1 MELQSKAQH
10 NVEEILMVEDHDP
23 HSHEHHGHEHSP
35 MPTQIVLTPISAP
48 MEFPSIEVAEEG
60 SEPEHMEVGEPG
72 QIELVVEDLEAIPGL
87 FGDLDPARE
96 AELEVTDAPD
106 DKDAKKKEKDDNDA
120 KAKAP
125 KDSWDWEAHGHEGFL
140 EWIKN
145 RFKSV
150 PKHSGYDSS
159 GLERAVS
166 YLEKLDNE
174 ISKAMR
180 LDLDGKLDAD
190 KIEDVRA
197 KIEDGIDRLYE
208 RLEKIK
214 KKTKKKKADFV
225 EDEALVKEAQKA
237 AGVRGIYVMAPLF
250 ISCIARTCINGYV
263 SAGHDMEGIFKK
275 LSTKYKLN
283 DREKMETI
291 QLLADMGFPVRLD
304 RGMIDEEVDI
314 TSSDNV
320 DWAANYKA

>member
-1 MELQSKAQH
+1 MELQSKAQE
-10 NVEEILMVEDHDP
+10 NSEEILLVEDHDYA
-23 HSHEHHGHEHSP
+23 HDHGP

-48 MEFPSIEVAEEG
+48 MELPSIEVAEEG
-60 SEPEHMEVGEPG
+60 SLPEHMGDITEPG
-72 QIELVVEDLEAIPGL
+72 QVEIVIEDLGAIPGL
-87 FGDLDPARE
+87 FGDLDPHRE
-96 AELEVTDAPD
+96 QELEVVEEPE
-106 DKDAKKKEKDDNDA
+106 DKDSKKKDDNDA
-120 KAKAP
+120 KAKKP
-125 KDSWDWEAHGHEGFL
+125 KDHWDWEAHGHEGFL
-140 EWIKN
+140 EWIKD
-145 RFKSV
+145 RFHSV

-190 KIEDVRA
+190 KIEDIRS
-197 KIEDGIDRLYE
+197 KIEDGIDRLYD

-225 EDEALVKEAQKA
+225 QDEAMVKEAQKA

-250 ISCIARTCINGYV
+250 ISCIARTCINGYI

-304 RGMIDEEVDI
+304 RMTIDDDEVDI
-314 TSSDNV
+314 TSSDNG

>member
-1 MELQSKAQH
+1 MELQSKAQF
-10 NVEEILMVEDHDP
+10 NPEEILMVEDHD
-23 HSHEHHGHEHSP
+23 HGSIP
-35 MPTQIVLTPISAP
+35 AQIVLTPISAP
-48 MEFPSIEVAEEG
+48 MEMPLEVVEEAHEHSHG
-60 SEPEHMEVGEPG
+60 SEPMEVTEPG
-72 QIELVVEDLEAIPGL
+72 QVEIVIEDLGAIPGL
-87 FGDLDPARE
+87 LGDLDPAKE
-96 AELEVTDAPD
+96 QLLEVVEEP
-106 DKDAKKKEKDDNDA
+106 EKDTKKMDANDA
-120 KAKAP
+120 KSKAP
-125 KDSWDWEAHGHEGFL
+125 KDQWDWEAKGHEGFL
-140 EWIKN
+140 EWVKD
-145 RFKSV
+145 RFSSV

-190 KIEDVRA
+190 KIEDVRS

-208 RLEKIK
+208 RLDKIK

-225 EDEALVKEAQKA
+225 ADETLVKEAQKA

-250 ISCIARTCINGYV
+250 ISCIARTLINGHI
-263 SAGHDMEGIFKK
+263 SAGHDMEDMFKK
-275 LSTKYKLN
+275 LATKYKLN

-291 QLLADMGFPVRLD
+291 QLLSDMGFPVRLD
-304 RGMIDEEVDI
+304 RGLVSDEVDT
-314 TSSDNV
+314 TSSDNF

>member
-1 MELQSKAQH
+1 MELQSKAQE
-10 NVEEILMVEDHDP
+10 NSEEILLVEDQNYAHD
-23 HSHEHHGHEHSP
+23 HEYDHGM

-48 MEFPSIEVAEEG
+48 MELPSIEVAEEG
-60 SEPEHMEVGEPG
+60 SLPEHMELGEPQ
-72 QIELVVEDLEAIPGL
+72 QIEIVVEDLPEIPGL
-87 FGDLDPARE
+87 FGELNPDREKELDWVEEPEEKDL
-96 AELEVTDAPD
+96 
-106 DKDAKKKEKDDNDA
+106 KKKDDNDA
-120 KAKAP
+120 KAKKP
-125 KDSWDWEAHGHEGFL
+125 KDHWDWEAHGHEGFL
-140 EWIKN
+140 EWIKE
-145 RFKSV
+145 RFHSV

-180 LDLDGKLDAD
+180 LDLDSKLDAN
-190 KIEDVRA
+190 KIEDVRS
-197 KIEDGIDRLYE
+197 KIEDGIDRLYD

-214 KKTKKKKADFV
+214 KKNKKKKSADFV
-225 EDEALVKEAQKA
+225 QDEALVKEAQKA

-250 ISCIARTCINGYV
+250 ISCIARTCINGYI

-275 LSTKYKLN
+275 LSAKYKLN

-304 RGMIDEEVDI
+304 RGMIDDEVDI

-320 DWAANYKA
+320 DWSAQYKA

>member
-1 MELQSKAQH
+1 MELQSKAQE
-10 NVEEILMVEDHDP
+10 NSEEILLVEDHDYA
-23 HSHEHHGHEHSP
+23 HDHAP

-48 MEFPSIEVAEEG
+48 MELPSIEVAEEG
-60 SEPEHMEVGEPG
+60 SLPENMDVSEPG
-72 QIELVVEDLEAIPGL
+72 QIEIVIEDLGAIPGL

-96 AELEVTDAPD
+96 QELEVVDMPE
-106 DKDAKKKEKDDNDA
+106 DKDSKKKDDNDA
-120 KAKAP
+120 KAKTP
-125 KDSWDWEAHGHEGFL
+125 KDSWDWEAKGHEGFL
-140 EWIKN
+140 EWIKD
-145 RFKSV
+145 RFSSV

-190 KIEDVRA
+190 KIEDVRS
-197 KIEDGIDRLYE
+197 KIEDGIDRLYD

-225 EDEALVKEAQKA
+225 QDEALVKEAQKA

-250 ISCIARTCINGYV
+250 ISCIARTCINGYI

-275 LSTKYKLN
+275 LSSKYKLN
-283 DREKMETI
+283 EREKMETI

-304 RGMIDEEVDI
+304 RGMIDDDLDI